1 MDFTIIIKIVAVALV
16 IAFLNQ
22 LLQKAGKEE
31 YTLLLTIAGLLI
43 CFPKSIMYSLT
54 RKLTSIPM
62 TAITAANVLGTVIN
76 AGFNIFSTAP
86 YSERTNRPHLYSS
99 YSLPKF
105 YSALSPS

>member
-43 CFPKSIMYSLT
+43 TFMAI
-54 RKLTSIPM
+54 IPEL
-62 TAITAANVLGTVIN
+62 ADL
-76 AGFNIFSTAP
+76 
-86 YSERTNRPHLYSS
+86 
-99 YSLPKF
+99 KD
-105 YSALSPS
+105 ALSSVMVF

>member
-43 CFPKSIMYSLT
+43 AFMAI
-54 RKLTSIPM
+54 IPEL
-62 TAITAANVLGTVIN
+62 ADL
-76 AGFNIFSTAP
+76 
-86 YSERTNRPHLYSS
+86 
-99 YSLPKF
+99 KD
-105 YSALSPS
+105 ALSSVMEF